1 MAGRDWQRKGEPI
14 KVRSHDFLE
23 YGGAGQV
30 IPYGIYD
37 LAANTGWVSVGCDH
51 NTAAFAV
58 ASIRRWWEAVGRDA
72 YPHSQRLLITA
83 DAGGS
88 NGYRSRTW
96 KARLAEL
103 AVETGLEIT
112 VCHFPPGTS
121 KWNRIEHRLF
131 AHITM
136 NWRGRPLTSHEVVV
150 NTIAATT
157 TRTGLK
163 VLAELDTGEY
173 PVGVRVSDAQLEALP
188 LRGHDWHGAWNYT
201 LLPQAFAQVI
211 TPAATPFD
219 QASPEHAWLCHP
231 AVTGLEP
238 AEWAALVRALGAL
251 NQDQREARLRRR
263 RGRERT
269 KAPGAGRPPTLTL
282 VDRILAAFLQ
292 DRLGLPRTAIAEH
305 FHVRCDTIGQR
316 IRQARELLVLLGRP
330 LEPAEVQP
338 TSITALRV
346 LVAQHRN
353 RSNPAVKAAC

>member
-1 MAGRDWQRKGEPI
+1 
-14 KVRSHDFLE
+14 
-23 YGGAGQV
+23 
-30 IPYGIYD
+30 
-37 LAANTGWVSVGCDH
+37 
-51 NTAAFAV
+51 
-58 ASIRRWWEAVGRDA
+58 
-72 YPHSQRLLITA
+72 
-83 DAGGS
+83 
-88 NGYRSRTW
+88 
-96 KARLAEL
+96 
-103 AVETGLEIT
+103 
-112 VCHFPPGTS
+112 
-121 KWNRIEHRLF
+121 
-131 AHITM
+131 M

-150 NTIAATT
+150 NTIAATI

-173 PVGVRVSDAQLEALP
+173 PAGVRVSDAQLEALP

-201 LLPQAFAQVI
+201 LLPQAFSQVI

-219 QASPEHAWLCHP
+219 QASPEHAWLCHL
-231 AVTGLEP
+231 AVTGLDP

-353 RSNPAVKAAC
+353 RSNPAVKRRVDSLRVPDRGIGRCRRGDGLCRPAYLVFGTRAVKSRWSRSGTGVADGSGIVVRTFLRRCSPTMWNLRMTRSTRL